1 MIFGRPGSG
10 KSTFALQLRNQ
21 LSLPLYH
28 LDRWFFIE
36 NWVERDKVEFL
47 SLQKD
52 FVDQER
58 WIIDGNAMR
67 SLDMRYRRADVAIF
81 FCYPKITCLFRAVQ
95 RLFHKNPDIHDRA
108 EGCREAV
115 RWDFVKYLWT
125 FEKRFTPLIE
135 QLQMQYPK
143 TLFFKITHNQ
153 EKNDLEKILK
163 DNLSFIDTLVNKPRE
178 SRIKDERR

>member
-1 MIFGRPGSG
+1 
-10 KSTFALQLRNQ
+10 
-21 LSLPLYH
+21 
-28 LDRWFFIE
+28 
-36 NWVERDKVEFL
+36 
-47 SLQKD
+47 
-52 FVDQER
+52 
-58 WIIDGNAMR
+58 MR
-67 SLDMRYRRADVAIF
+67 FLDMRYRRADVAIF

-95 RLFHKNPDIHDRA
+95 RFFHKNPDIHDRA

-115 RWDFVKYLWT
+115 QWDFVKYLWT

-135 QLQMQYPK
+135 QLQRQYPK

-163 DNLSFIDTLVNKPRE
+163 GNLSFIDTLVNKRRE